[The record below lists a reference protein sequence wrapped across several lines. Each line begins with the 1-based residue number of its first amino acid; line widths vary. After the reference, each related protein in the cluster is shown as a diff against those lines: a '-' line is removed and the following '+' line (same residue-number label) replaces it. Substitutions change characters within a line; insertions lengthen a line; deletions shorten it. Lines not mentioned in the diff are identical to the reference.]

1 MWLEDVINET
11 TQSMFRSALV
21 VKTRRF
27 IHCCNQNVLA
37 ISGHIRRVSLKKVVK
52 NLLTRVRRK
61 THTLPTTHVPPMI
74 HSTSPLGWVVQ
85 YPEPHNSRMSE
96 ESETSRRAIAR
107 QRFRGAVRSIIMM
120 QQTQAERSQTE
131 NSQTEQTFLR
141 PALPSRSPSFDRNS
155 TNGMSP
161 TRFSSF
167 GLPTLRGPRTPNL
180 IPKLRTLEPM
190 QDLSV
195 HSALV
200 RHLQFSPSGKYLATS
215 RCVMAAFFVRLSQL
229 IRSVKLGSVFRHL
242 SCRGRHTVLRF

>member
-1 MWLEDVINET
+1 
-11 TQSMFRSALV
+11 MFRSALV
-21 VKTRRF
+21 VNTRRV

-52 NLLTRVRRK
+52 NLIARIRRK

-74 HSTSPLGWVVQ
+74 HTSPLGWVMQ

-120 QQTQAERSQTE
+120 QQTQAERSQME
-131 NSQTEQTFLR
+131 QNQTEQTLLR
-141 PALPSRSPSFDRNS
+141 PGLPPRSPSFDRNS

-167 GLPTLRGPRTPNL
+167 GLSTLRGPRAPIL
-180 IPKLRTLEPM
+180 IPKLRSLEPV

-215 RCVMAAFFVRLSQL
+215 RCVMAAFFVRLSRL

-242 SCRGRHTVLRF
+242 SCRGRHTTLHF